1 MIDSLIDWL
10 MGLFRY
16 IIFNHHKSSQ
26 CTLQKGKLRLKVSKI
41 IQLIETCLVSKL
53 LFSDHSLLAGRRKGM
68 SRDSDGKLE
77 AGQGGGHGAP
87 DLVG

>member
-10 MGLFRY
+10 IGEFRY
-16 IIFNHHKSSQ
+16 IISNHHKSSQ
-26 CTLQKGKLRLKVSKI
+26 CTLQKGKLRLKVYKI
-41 IQLIETCLVSKL
+41 MQLIEMCLVSKL
-53 LFSDHSLLAGRRKGM
+53 LISDHSFLPGRRKGM

-77 AGQGGGHGAP
+77 AGQGGGHQAP